1 MAMLLRAEDAKDWIY
16 KGEGAANIVLSYR
29 GSSLFLLGKVLR
41 IQKVPK
47 GSTKSVNGCAVLSR
61 HEKLLWGDV
70 EELVES
76 KSKDIAQQNYIK
88 HVMSHMLGPKYIDE
102 GTYVTVS
109 REFLES
115 VEKNVHDQRPAWR
128 INAAEV
134 DTSCDSAFLISDHS
148 VFTGTPRGDFCVAVE
163 IKPKCGFLPS
173 SEFITKANAIKK
185 SVTRF
190 RMHQFLKLHQGEISN
205 ISEYNPLDLFSGSKD
220 RIYQAI
226 TTLFAT
232 PQNNFRIFLNGSLI
246 FGGLGGGMDSA
257 AVRSHEENTAI
268 KDLIKV
274 SGLQL
279 PGFLEL
285 VAEAIFSSGVLDKL
299 LATQK
304 LDVLDIE
311 GAIHAYYNIISQPC
325 MVCKN
330 LGDPELLDQYSLL
343 HSFPLDKSLKI
354 LRDYLIAATAKDCS
368 LMISFRPVQGGS
380 AASGYNS
387 IFLESSNQNFEYK
400 AYFIDLDMKPLEK
413 MVHYYELD
421 QKIVIFYMKSKDL
434 GGSLCDSITQGELAA
449 DADLLDKLASL
460 ADSSV
465 T

>member
-1 MAMLLRAEDAKDWIY
+1 MAMVLGAEDAKDWIY
-16 KGEGAANIVLSYR
+16 KGEGAANVVLSYR

-47 GSTKSVNGCAVLSR
+47 GSTHSVNGCAVLSG

-76 KSKDIAQQNYIK
+76 KSRDIAMQNYIK
-88 HVMSHMLGPKYIDE
+88 
-102 GTYVTVS
+102 
-109 REFLES
+109 EFLES
-115 VEKNVHDQRPAWR
+115 IKKNVHDQRPAWR
-128 INAAEV
+128 IDAAEV
-134 DTSCDSAFLISDHS
+134 DALCDSAFLISDHS
-148 VFTGTPRGDFCVAVE
+148 LFTGTPRVELCVAVE

-190 RMHQFLKLHQGEISN
+190 RMHQFLKLHQGEISKV
-205 ISEYNPLDLFSGSKD
+205 SEYNPLDLFSGSKD
-220 RIYQAI
+220 RIYQAM
-226 TTLFAT
+226 TALFAT

-246 FGGLGGGMDSA
+246 FGGLGGGMDSS
-257 AVRSHEENTAI
+257 AVRSHETNTAI
-268 KDLIKV
+268 EDLIKV

-279 PGFLEL
+279 PSFLEL
-285 VAEAIFSSGVLDKL
+285 VSETIFSSGVLDQL

-330 LGDPELLDQYSLL
+330 SGDPELLDQYSSL
-343 HSFPLDKSLKI
+343 HSLPLEKRLKI
-354 LRDYLIAATAKDCS
+354 VRDYLIASTAKDCS
-368 LMISFRPVQGGS
+368 LMISFRPVDSGS
-380 AASGYNS
+380 TGSGYNS
-387 IFLESSNQNFEYK
+387 IFLESSNQSFEYK
-400 AYFIDLDMKPLEK
+400 ARFIDLDMKPLEK

-421 QKIVIFYMKSKDL
+421 QKIVNFYMKSDDP
-434 GGSLCDSITQGELAA
+434 GGTPYDSTTRGTKVRKIQYHQ
-449 DADLLDKLASL
+449 
-460 ADSSV
+460 
-465 T
+465 

>member
-1 MAMLLRAEDAKDWIY
+1 MAMVLGAEDAKDWIY
-16 KGEGAANIVLSYR
+16 KGEGAANVVLSYR

-47 GSTKSVNGCAVLSR
+47 GSTHSVNGCAVLSG

-76 KSKDIAQQNYIK
+76 KSRDIAMQNYIK
-88 HVMSHMLGPKYIDE
+88 YVMSHMLGPKYIDDMIR
-102 GTYVTVS
+102 VTVC

-115 VEKNVHDQRPAWR
+115 IKKNVHDQRPAWR
-128 INAAEV
+128 IDAAEV
-134 DTSCDSAFLISDHS
+134 DALCDSAFLISDHS
-148 VFTGTPRGDFCVAVE
+148 LFTGTPRVELCVAVE

-190 RMHQFLKLHQGEISN
+190 RMHQFLKLHQGEIS
-205 ISEYNPLDLFSGSKD
+205 K
-220 RIYQAI
+220 
-226 TTLFAT
+226 
-232 PQNNFRIFLNGSLI
+232 NNFRIFLNGSLI
-246 FGGLGGGMDSA
+246 FGGLGGGMDSS
-257 AVRSHEENTAI
+257 AVRSHETNTAI
-268 KDLIKV
+268 EDLIKV

-279 PGFLEL
+279 PSFLEL
-285 VAEAIFSSGVLDKL
+285 VSETIFSSGVLDQL

-330 LGDPELLDQYSLL
+330 SGDPELLDQYSSL
-343 HSFPLDKSLKI
+343 HSLPLEKRLKI
-354 LRDYLIAATAKDCS
+354 VRDYLIASTAKDCS
-368 LMISFRPVQGGS
+368 LMISFRPVDSGS
-380 AASGYNS
+380 TGSGYNS
-387 IFLESSNQNFEYK
+387 IFLESSNQSFEYK
-400 AYFIDLDMKPLEK
+400 ARFIDLDMKPLEK

-421 QKIVIFYMKSKDL
+421 QKIVNFYMKSDDP
-434 GGSLCDSITQGELAA
+434 GGTPYDSTTRGTKVRKIQYHQ
-449 DADLLDKLASL
+449 
-460 ADSSV
+460 
-465 T
+465 

>member
-330 LGDPELLDQYSLL
+330 L
-343 HSFPLDKSLKI
+343 
-354 LRDYLIAATAKDCS
+354 AKDCS